1 MKDNVRERIAIIA
14 KNSIKYI
21 DIIID
26 EWNNGNSVVLLDY
39 NIPLVTIE
47 KMLDEANVKKCY
59 IEKGLL
65 NSCVI
70 NSNKINY
77 INFDLQN
84 NAVCGS
90 E

>member
-39 NIPLVTIE
+39 NIPLVTI
-47 KMLDEANVKKCY
+47 DN
-59 IEKGLL
+59 IT
-65 NSCVI
+65 
-70 NSNKINY
+70 NY
-77 INFDLQN
+77 IY
-84 NAVCGS
+84 S
-90 E
+90 YIK